1 MIKKPIKENHRCN
14 TEKNLL
20 TGEKKKKGE
29 GEVNRKI
36 TNLLRVSLEI
46 CEFLGA
52 KSMF

>member
-20 TGEKKKKGE
+20 TGKKKKGE

-36 TNLLRVSLEI
+36 TNLFRVSLEI
-46 CEFLGA
+46 CEILGA

>member
-1 MIKKPIKENHRCN
+1 MQHRKELTHW
-14 TEKNLL
+14 EK
-20 TGEKKKKGE
+20 KKKKGE